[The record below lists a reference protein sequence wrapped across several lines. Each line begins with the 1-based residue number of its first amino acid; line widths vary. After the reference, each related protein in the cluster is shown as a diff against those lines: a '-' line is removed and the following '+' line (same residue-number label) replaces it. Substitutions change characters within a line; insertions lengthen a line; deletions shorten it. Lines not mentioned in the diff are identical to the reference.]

1 MTVILDD
8 ERNVLRTS
16 RAERWCGYGLKFT
29 EVDSLL
35 DLRKGFL
42 LHWNHLGILVS

>member
-8 ERNVLRTS
+8 EKECS
-16 RAERWCGYGLKFT
+16 EDIRAEWWCGYGLKFI
-29 EVDSLL
+29 EVDSFL

-42 LHWNHLGILVS
+42 YMGIVWGF